1 MKIKIGKKAIV
12 KGLLGFIGVQTLT
25 VVVGLCQKYIFP
37 PIKPPLKEES
47 KKISACRSDILYGAI
62 SPLRNPI
69 EPMRDENRVLSI
81 LFVGTTSATTVT
93 ASTGP
98 SGDITILDS
107 TIDFPI

>member
-1 MKIKIGKKAIV
+1 MKIKISRKAIAR
-12 KGLLGFIGVQTLT
+12 GLLGFIGIQTFT
-25 VVVGLCQKYIFP
+25 VAVGLCQKYIFP

-47 KKISACRSDILYGAI
+47 KKISDCQSDILYGAI

-69 EPMRDENRVLSI
+69 EPMRDENGVLSI
-81 LFVGTTSATTVT
+81 SLVGTTSATTVT